1 MRRREAL
8 EALGGIAAAAWM
20 SRMARAAEVE
30 MLPTIPL
37 TRHVVRAD
45 GTYVVDTAFIE
56 KLEDEKVRA
65 NYRIG
70 VTTTD
75 SGNPRCPSAQYTP
88 EGGKLVLSS
97 CVDRVAQGEF
107 TFNDADFS
115 FACDDFC
122 SKADADVEVRPTTIA
137 EGGEAKPRRWL
148 ESIEGETNV
157 AGFDSMV
164 EAFQCYGPQG
174 VAGCGHGE
182 GFEFTGHGALFRR
195 FSRLGQTGAGRRRE
209 KC

>member
-1 MRRREAL
+1 MPARTLLRLAPVAAL
-8 EALGGIAAAAWM
+8 LLAGCLDHPLKPVDYEKVQVDDKSFPIAVNKDVDILFVIDNSGSMAEEQALLSANFA
-20 SRMARAAEVE
+20 
-30 MLPTIPL
+30 
-37 TRHVVRAD
+37 
-45 GTYVVDTAFIE
+45 AFIDV
-56 KLEDEKVRA
+56 LEQDDVKA

-122 SKADADVEVRPTTIA
+122 SKADADVEVRPTTIV
-137 EGGEAKPRRWL
+137 GKP
-148 ESIEGETNV
+148 
-157 AGFDSMV
+157 A
-164 EAFQCYGPQG
+164 
-174 VAGCGHGE
+174 
-182 GFEFTGHGALFRR
+182 
-195 FSRLGQTGAGRRRE
+195 AGRGVFGR
-209 KC
+209 